1 MDVDL
6 VEERVGKMRN
16 VKEATRGTV
25 ASCYRPPER
34 FVPVFLTGYLSVDD
48 VRGEV
53 SGATTG
59 RQKSDWMPD

>member
-34 FVPVFLTGYLSVDD
+34 FVPVFLTGDLSEKTSG
-48 VRGEV
+48 GEV

-59 RQKSDWMPD
+59 RQKSGWTPD